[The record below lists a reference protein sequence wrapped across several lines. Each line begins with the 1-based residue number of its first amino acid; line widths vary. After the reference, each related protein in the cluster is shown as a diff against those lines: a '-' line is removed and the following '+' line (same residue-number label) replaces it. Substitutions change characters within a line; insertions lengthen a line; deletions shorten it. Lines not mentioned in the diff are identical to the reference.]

1 MLGKDKDTKQWWLQ
15 NKNDLNQI
23 LISSKILVTCS
34 GPQSTKRVD
43 VNLEKYQ
50 RMTNT
55 VKPRD

>member
-15 NKNDLNQI
+15 NKNEQL

-43 VNLEKYQ
+43 VNLQKYQ

-55 VKPRD
+55 VKPRV

>member
-15 NKNDLNQI
+15 NKNGLKQL
-23 LISSKILVTCS
+23 LISGKILVTKP
-34 GPQSTKRVD
+34 GPQSTKYVD

-55 VKPRD
+55 VKPGD

>member
-15 NKNDLNQI
+15 NKNGLKQL
-23 LISSKILVTCS
+23 LISGKILVTKP
-34 GPQSTKRVD
+34 GHQSTKYVD

-55 VKPRD
+55 VKPGD